1 MKILVKKNR
10 QSSMK
15 GNLKT
20 MKLKDLEQIEPVFK
34 IKNENELKEETRK
47 RDLNEI
53 MKMTYLL

>member
-53 MKMTYLL
+53 MKMINLL